1 MKMNKKIA
9 IVSVL
14 VALCI
19 FVVAC
24 GTSCGKKSDSDGTK
38 PLQNMTP
45 EEILYEIYKIGGY
58 SERLSELINSDYSE
72 GDDFT
77 NHLVTTKIDAD
88 NCMYFFGTDEI
99 PFESA
104 VGSEPA
110 INPTLLHTVC
120 VIKLKSES
128 FGENAVKLL
137 RENVDPMKWVC
148 TGLSSHDIYIGRHGD
163 IVVLIM
169 NRDDGE
175 KLLDAFYTVCSCSE

>member
-1 MKMNKKIA
+1 MNKKIA
-9 IVSVL
+9 IVSML

-38 PLQNMTP
+38 SLQNMTP

-77 NHLVTTKIDAD
+77 NHLVTTEINED
-88 NCMYFFGTDEI
+88 NCMCFFGTDEI

-148 TGLSSHDIYIGRHGD
+148 TGLSSHDIYIGKHGD
-163 IVVLIM
+163 IVVLVM

-175 KLLDAFYTVCSCSE
+175 KLLDAFYTVCSRSE